1 VCGGNHDAVTAL
13 PGQGVATKVDGVAQV
28 DSGGRDLE
36 TAFTSPALPSRDFCI
51 QGAESIRVMAMARE
65 QATALEGQL
74 ADCALQAQLLRAGV
88 FEMRNPFTIAR
99 LAASRKRALALLS
112 A

>member
-1 VCGGNHDAVTAL
+1 MPRLTYQCLAHRVLTPHSHNTHHGL
-13 PGQGVATKVDGVAQV
+13 PCHRPQ
-28 DSGGRDLE
+28 
-36 TAFTSPALPSRDFCI
+36 
-51 QGAESIRVMAMARE
+51 AMARE

>member
-1 VCGGNHDAVTAL
+1 MCGGNHDAVTAL

-51 QGAESIRVMAMARE
+51 QGAESIRVMVRASWQMQTGALTAARQSCHGLHVWHKAWQGAVHLVE
-65 QATALEGQL
+65 ING
-74 ADCALQAQLLRAGV
+74 
-88 FEMRNPFTIAR
+88 
-99 LAASRKRALALLS
+99 
-112 A
+112 